1 MRLYFSLVG
10 KCFVRFQVAFG
21 LVGLPVLPKV
31 FQQFAHFGGIFGTA
45 GGFFGGVGGGFG
57 GVPFGGV
64 CIGQDA
70 VGFVDAFTVFGKGVV
85 QVLPS
90 GGIGAGEFAFA
101 VIDVFGVVG
110 KAVFACLAR
119 CFAPGLRVAAFQGF
133 AVEEDGIAVGGVEA
147 VKQAECQGIGGLD
160 FAAAVVGLRAVGGV
174 AFAEV
179 AEGGGIAAFERAQ
192 GSFVFAI
199 YGIGVTPVALAEM
212 GEAFALHGG
221 KQFGAVVDVVAVAGN
236 QAARFGEYFEGGG
249 VAAA

>member
-1 MRLYFSLVG
+1 M
-10 KCFVRFQVAFG
+10 
-21 LVGLPVLPKV
+21 PKV
-31 FQQFAHFGGIFGTA
+31 FQQFAHFGGIFGAA

-70 VGFVDAFTVFGKGVV
+70 VGFVDVFAVFGKGVV

-101 VIDVFGVVG
+101 VIDVFAVVG
-110 KAVFACLAR
+110 KAVFACLVR

-133 AVEEDGIAVGGVEA
+133 AVEEDSVAVGGVEA
-147 VKQAECQGIGGLD
+147 VKQAECRGIGGLD

-179 AEGGGIAAFERAQ
+179 AEGGGVAACERVQ
-192 GSFVFAI
+192 GGFVFAI
-199 YGIGVTPVALAEM
+199 YGIGVAPVALAEM
-212 GEAFALHGG
+212 GKAVALNGG
-221 KQFGAVVDVVAVAGN
+221 KQFGAVVDMVAVAGN
-236 QAARFGEYFEGGG
+236 
-249 VAAA
+249 